1 MYEKNMMAN
10 FPKKITL
17 NIWDEEIAPDVL
29 AIVVR
34 ELPKKG
40 VIVFNIPK
48 AGMVVVSKKDYRKT
62 DVYDVYIDHQ
72 IK

>member
-1 MYEKNMMAN
+1 MAN

-17 NIWDEEIAPDVL
+17 NVWDEEITPDVL

-40 VIVFNIPK
+40 VSVFNIPK
-48 AGMVVVSKKDYRKT
+48 AGMVEVSKKDYRKT

-72 IK
+72 CR

>member
-1 MYEKNMMAN
+1 MDNL
-10 FPKKITL
+10 PRKITL
-17 NIWDEEIAPDVL
+17 NVWDEEITPDVL

-48 AGMVVVSKKDYRKT
+48 AGMVAVSKKEYRKT
-62 DVYDVYIDHQ
+62 DVYDVYIDRQ
-72 IK
+72 FR

>member
-1 MYEKNMMAN
+1 MAN
-10 FPKKITL
+10 LARKITL
-17 NIWDEEIAPDVL
+17 NVWNEEITPDVL
-29 AIVVR
+29 AVVIR

-48 AGMVVVSKKDYRKT
+48 AGMVAVSKKDYRKT

-72 IK
+72 FR

>member
-1 MYEKNMMAN
+1 MEKY
-10 FPKKITL
+10 PKKITL
-17 NIWDEEIAPDVL
+17 NVWDEEITPDVL
-29 AIVVR
+29 VIVVR

-48 AGMVVVSKKDYRKT
+48 AGMVVVYKKDYRKT

-72 IK
+72 CR